1 MSGSLNKPFEEQLF
15 VVRLI
20 GRLIMISGFKD
31 RLFGLSPS
39 RREAIKGT
47 TAAVGAAAI
56 GGLTLCPAASG
67 GRHSY

>member
-1 MSGSLNKPFEEQLF
+1 M
-15 VVRLI
+15 VRLI